1 MDPQLIVNLDQLG
14 NVIWA
19 GNNTTYHTKGAKQ
32 VDIVGNDEKRAY
44 TLVVAS
50 SAAGNVLP
58 FQQVWSG
65 KTAKSLPKTLPA
77 NATSMHRAKEIGIHF
92 AFAESPKKTSHF
104 STLKTMKEVSEE
116 ATFPVDGSF
125 TC

>member
-14 NVIWA
+14 NVLWA

-32 VDIVGNDEKRAY
+32 VDIIGNDEKRAY

-50 SAAGNVLP
+50 SAAGNMLL

-65 KTAKSLPKTLPA
+65 KMAKSLPKALPVSA
-77 NATSMHRAKEIGIHF
+77 ASMDRAKEIGIHF
-92 AFAESPKKTSHF
+92 AFAESLKKTSHF
-104 STLKTMKEVSEE
+104 SILKTMKEVSEE
-116 ATFPVDGSF
+116 VICQSKCHSPV
-125 TC
+125 